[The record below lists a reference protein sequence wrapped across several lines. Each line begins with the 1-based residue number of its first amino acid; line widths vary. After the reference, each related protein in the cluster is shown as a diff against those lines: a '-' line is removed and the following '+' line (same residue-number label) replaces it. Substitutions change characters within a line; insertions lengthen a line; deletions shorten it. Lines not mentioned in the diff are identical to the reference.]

1 MARKGML
8 PVQAF
13 DEIGVGHDRTK
24 TPQTINITIKQPK
37 EKKRKARKGK
47 K

>member
-13 DEIGVGHDRTK
+13 DEIGVGHERTK
-24 TPQTINITIKQPK
+24 TPQNVTVIVKAPK
-37 EKKRKARKGK
+37 EKKRRQKKGK
-47 K
+47 R

>member
-13 DEIGVGHDRTK
+13 DEINVGHDRTK
-24 TPQTINITIKQPK
+24 TAQNITVVVKAPK
-37 EKKRKARKGK
+37 EKKKKGK
-47 K
+47 KKK